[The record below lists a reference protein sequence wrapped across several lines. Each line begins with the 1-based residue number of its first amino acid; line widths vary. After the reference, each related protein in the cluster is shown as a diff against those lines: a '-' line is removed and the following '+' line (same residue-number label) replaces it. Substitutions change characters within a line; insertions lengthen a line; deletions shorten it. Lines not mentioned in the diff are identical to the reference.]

1 MAYNYQSLANI
12 AKKVSTYLAS
22 KSKNAKIKTSRYN
35 STIKVVEIDDIII
48 NIEDFLKS
56 LSFPGSV
63 SDLQPAEERSIS
75 GTYKAKLVTVNKSVP
90 SAGLN
95 KGDQF
100 FILNVH
106 TEKGSV
112 KSKALAPNALGL
124 DTVEYTSLATFDK
137 AVLEGISKLKVPSDV
152 QMAIIELYN
161 DVKNTSKET
170 STVAQSTSTRAVFNI
185 IKTQD
190 RQAIGKDFGEVLS
203 LRWYLSQSLSKGWKK
218 FGFET
223 GSNAALV
230 DYYVIKEVK

>member
-95 KGDQF
+95 QF

>member
-100 FILNVH
+100 FILNGVSM
-106 TEKGSV
+106 TEWV
-112 KSKALAPNALGL
+112 K
-124 DTVEYTSLATFDK
+124 VF
-137 AVLEGISKLKVPSDV
+137 
-152 QMAIIELYN
+152 YN
-161 DVKNTSKET
+161 
-170 STVAQSTSTRAVFNI
+170 

>member
-75 GTYKAKLVTVNKSVP
+75 GTYKEKLVTVNKSVP

-152 QMAIIELYN
+152 QMAITELYN
-161 DVKNTSKET
+161 DVKKTSW
-170 STVAQSTSTRAVFNI
+170 QM
-185 IKTQD
+185 
-190 RQAIGKDFGEVLS
+190 GLG
-203 LRWYLSQSLSKGWKK
+203 
-218 FGFET
+218 
-223 GSNAALV
+223 
-230 DYYVIKEVK
+230 